1 MALDSRQILLD
12 SFADNQIQGITA
24 ADMRSFV
31 NAVYDELFNKLD
43 VRDDLGSQDPEQAL
57 SALQGVELKNMIQDL
72 QTQIQLLNQRINV
85 LEGISGTNS
94 TFNTS
99 DDLVVRVENGIVAE
113 VYRP

>member
-1 MALDSRQILLD
+1 MATDSRQLLLD
-12 SFADNQIQGITA
+12 SFADNQIQSITA

-31 NAVYDELFNKLD
+31 NAVYDELLNKLD
-43 VRDDLGSQDPEQAL
+43 VRDDLGTQDPDKAL
-57 SALQGVELKNMIQDL
+57 SAMQGVELKTLIDDL
-72 QTQIQLLNQRINV
+72 QQEIETLKRKVQA

-94 TFNTS
+94 TFSTT

>member
-1 MALDSRQILLD
+1 MAIDSRELLLE

-31 NAVYDELFNKLD
+31 NAVYNELFNKLD
-43 VRDDLGSQDPEQAL
+43 VRDDLGTEDPDQAL
-57 SALQGVELKNMIQDL
+57 SARQGVELKLMIDALQDE
-72 QTQIQLLNQRINV
+72 IRILNQRVQV
-85 LEGISGTNS
+85 LEGVSGTNS
-94 TFNTS
+94 TFSTS